1 MDGGDGT
8 AVDGGDGAAVDGGD
22 GIAVDGG
29 DGAEQT
35 RLWCSG
41 GASRGEATAMAQ
53 SSDDCG
59 ATAVRAEAA
68 ARPRTAREDNGG
80 AGRRGGAWWKM
91 NREERRKI

>member
-1 MDGGDGT
+1 
-8 AVDGGDGAAVDGGD
+8 VDGGDGAAVDGGD

-59 ATAVRAEAA
+59 ATAVRAEE
-68 ARPRTAREDNGG
+68 RRRRDR
-80 AGRRGGAWWKM
+80 GRRGRTTAARVGEAAHGG
-91 NREERRKI
+91 R